1 MSAVGLRIIQI
12 TPLCQLQD
20 LGRLGF
26 QSHGVTRCG
35 AADPFNFKVANAL
48 LGNPIN
54 TPCLEFALIGGEFE
68 VVADRIRIAFA
79 GHFELFVNDT
89 AIDSYCTHSLRRGDC
104 LRIGA
109 PINGVRAY
117 LSVLDGFEC
126 APELNSCATHLRS
139 GLGGF
144 AGGMAAGSLLPTRQN
159 WVAHSRDYSLRKS
172 LQRPKRSNI
181 RVVAG
186 PQQAHFTAQG
196 LSDFYA
202 AEFSVQADSDRMGIR
217 LQGKTIEHAG
227 DGNIISDPVLP
238 GSVQVPA
245 SGDPIILMVDGPT
258 TGGYPKIGTVATVD
272 IGVLGQLG
280 AGETVRFEDIS
291 VADAQQLTREEHA
304 FFASLSQRLDCY

>member
-1 MSAVGLRIIQI
+1 MNEAGLRIVQI

-26 QSHGVTRCG
+26 QSHGVTRSG
-35 AADPFNFKVANAL
+35 AADPFNFKVANVL
-48 LGNPIN
+48 LGNPVN

-68 VVADRIRIAFA
+68 VLADRLKIAFA
-79 GHFELFVNDT
+79 GHFELFINDT
-89 AIDSYCTHSLRRGDC
+89 AIDSFCTHSLQRGDH

-109 PINGVRAY
+109 PISGVRGY

-126 APELNSCATHLRS
+126 TPELNSCATHLRS

-144 AGGMAAGSLLPTRQN
+144 TSGMAVGSLLPTRQS
-159 WVAHSRDYSLRKS
+159 WVAKTRDYAIRKS
-172 LQRPKRSNI
+172 LQRPSRSSI
-181 RVVAG
+181 RLVAG
-186 PQQAHFTAQG
+186 PQQAHFTERG
-196 LSDFYA
+196 LADFYA

-238 GSVQVPA
+238 GSVQIPA

-258 TGGYPKIGTVATVD
+258 TGGYPKIGTVASVD

-280 AGETVRFEDIS
+280 AGETIRFEDIS
-291 VADAQQLTREEHA
+291 VADAQQLAREEHA
-304 FFASLSQRLDCY
+304 FFTSLAQRLDCY

>member
-1 MSAVGLRIIQI
+1 MSDTGLRINQI

-35 AADPFNFKVANAL
+35 AADPFNFKVANVL

-54 TPCLEFALIGGEFE
+54 TPCLEFALTGGEFE
-68 VVADRIRIAFA
+68 VVADRIRVAFA
-79 GHFELFVNDT
+79 GHFELFVNDR
-89 AIDSYCTHSLRRGDC
+89 AIDSYCTYSLQRGDC

-109 PINGVRAY
+109 PTSGVRGY
-117 LSVLDGFEC
+117 LSVLDGFEYT
-126 APELNSCATHLRS
+126 PELNSCATHLRS

-144 AGGMAAGSLLPTRQN
+144 ADGMAIGTLLPTRQN
-159 WVAHSRDYSLRKS
+159 WVAHTRDYSLRKS
-172 LQRPKRSNI
+172 LQRPNRSNI
-181 RVVAG
+181 RLVAG
-186 PQQAHFTAQG
+186 PQQAHFTERG
-196 LSDFYA
+196 LTDFYS

-258 TGGYPKIGTVATVD
+258 TGGYPKIGTVASVD
-272 IGVLGQLG
+272 IGALGQLG
-280 AGETVRFEDIS
+280 AGEVIQFEDIS
-291 VADAQQLTREEHA
+291 VADAQQLAREEHA
-304 FFASLSQRLDCY
+304 FFATLSQRLDSY

>member
-1 MSAVGLRIIQI
+1 MSDSGLRIIQL

-26 QSHGVTRCG
+26 QSHGVTRSG
-35 AADPFNFKVANAL
+35 AADPFNFKVANVL
-48 LGNPIN
+48 LGNPVN
-54 TPCLEFALIGGEFE
+54 TPSLEFALTGGEFE

-89 AIDSYCTHSLRRGDC
+89 AVESFCTHSLSRGDH
-104 LRIGA
+104 LRVGT
-109 PINGVRAY
+109 PFNGVRGY
-117 LSVLDGFEC
+117 LAVQDGFEC
-126 APELNSCATHLRS
+126 TPELNSCATHLRS

-144 AGGMAAGSLLPTRQN
+144 SNGMAIGTILPTRRH
-159 WVAHSRDYSLRKS
+159 WVAATRDYSLRKS
-172 LQRPKRSNI
+172 LQRANHSNI
-181 RVVAG
+181 RLVAG
-186 PQQAHFTAQG
+186 PQQDHFTQRG

-202 AEFSVQADSDRMGIR
+202 SEFSVQADSDRMGIR

-280 AGETVRFEDIS
+280 AGETIRFEDIS
-291 VADAQQLTREEHA
+291 VADAQQLLREEHT
-304 FFASLSQRLDCY
+304 FFASLSHRLDSY